1 MNPKLIMTIG
11 VQGSGKSTWAKKYV
25 SENPDVVYLSTDKL
39 RSEYGYGEADQT
51 VNSLIY
57 GRMKNRME
65 ASLRRGQSVLL
76 DATFI
81 RKSWRKDNIK
91 LGRQL
96 GATLIA
102 HVFKAD
108 RNTLIERVRER
119 TAGGGLN
126 VPTEV
131 IDKYIAQFEQPDKT
145 EFDEIINHK

>member
-1 MNPKLIMTIG
+1 MALELILTVG
-11 VQGSGKSTWAKKYV
+11 CQGSGKSTWARSYIQ
-25 SENPDVVYLSTDKL
+25 SHPEILYLSTDVMREEL
-39 RSEYGYGEADQT
+39 FGNASDQT
-51 VNSLIY
+51 ANSLIY
-57 GRMKNRME
+57 GKMKQKTE
-65 ASLRRGQSVLL
+65 AALRDGKSVLL
-76 DATFI
+76 DATFV

-96 GATLIA
+96 GATLVA

-108 RNTLIERVRER
+108 RKTLIERVQER